1 MERIKK
7 YFSSWDATRIFKLV
21 FALVLSVIYFF
32 TRENMYLFGG
42 IMFLV
47 QAVFNIGCPGGSCS
61 TNVPKSNQPTVKV
74 DKYEP
79 KKQ

>member
-7 YFSSWDATRIFKLV
+7 YFSEWDATRIFKLV
-21 FALVLSVIYFF
+21 LGGAMALGYVSTKESI
-32 TRENMYLFGG
+32 YLFGG
-42 IMFLV
+42 IMFLT

-61 TNVPKSNQPTVKV
+61 TSVPKSDKPIIKT

-79 KKQ
+79 KN